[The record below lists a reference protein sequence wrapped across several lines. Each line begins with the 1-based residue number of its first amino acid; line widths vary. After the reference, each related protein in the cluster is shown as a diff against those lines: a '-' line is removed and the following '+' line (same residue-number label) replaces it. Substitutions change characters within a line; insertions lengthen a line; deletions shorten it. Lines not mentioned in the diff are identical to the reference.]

1 MVNCGQNYY
10 LYISV
15 PIGGDIRKIF
25 KYLNSNVI
33 MDVFDLRKVGL
44 TDGEVKLYDALL
56 ELGETTRAQLVKKS
70 GVSPSKIYDVINRL
84 TEKGLVSSVKKQG
97 ILHFSAATPERLKD
111 FIDQKE
117 VEIGKERQLITELLP
132 SLLAKYQKTE
142 EETDVEVFY
151 GWGGLKT
158 VFLDLE
164 NSMSKEDESLVFGA
178 SIGKNPE
185 QADIFFTKH
194 QQRVEKRG
202 YKVRI
207 IFNEDLRPRRDRYKY
222 YVGHKRHEIRF
233 LHSHTF
239 TELYIYK
246 KSVLFLMLLNKP
258 IAINVKNA
266 EVVDSFRKFFETI
279 WKEAK
284 K

>member
-1 MVNCGQNYY
+1 
-10 LYISV
+10 
-15 PIGGDIRKIF
+15 
-25 KYLNSNVI
+25 
-33 MDVFDLRKVGL
+33 MDVFDLRRVGL
-44 TDGEVKLYDALL
+44 TDGEIKLYDALL

-70 GVSPSKIYDVINRL
+70 RVSPSKIYDVINRL
-84 TEKGLVSSVKKQG
+84 TEKGLVSSVKKHG
-97 ILHFSAATPERLKD
+97 ILHFSAANPERLKD
-111 FIDQKE
+111 FLEQKE
-117 VEIGKERQLITELLP
+117 TDIEREKQLVTAMLP
-132 SLLAKYQKTE
+132 SLLARYKKTE

-151 GWGGLKT
+151 GWEGLKT

-185 QADIFFTKH
+185 QADLFFHKH

-207 IFNEDLRPRRDRYKY
+207 IFNEDLRKRKHRYAY
-222 YVGHKRHEIRF
+222 YVNHRIHEIRF
-233 LHSHTF
+233 LHNNTF

-246 KSVLFLMLLNKP
+246 NSVLFLMLLRKP
-258 IAINVKNA
+258 IAINVKNK
-266 EVVDSFRKFFETI
+266 EVVGSFRQFFETL

-284 K
+284 E

>member
-1 MVNCGQNYY
+1 MLD

-15 PIGGDIRKIF
+15 PRGGNTRRIF
-25 KYLNSNVI
+25 KHSVLDKG
-33 MDVFDLRKVGL
+33 MDVFDLRKIGL
-44 TDGEVKLYDALL
+44 TDGEIKIYDSLL

-84 TEKGLVSSVKKQG
+84 TEKGLVSSVKKHG
-97 ILHFSAATPERLKD
+97 TLHFSAANPERLKD
-111 FIDQKE
+111 FLEQKE
-117 VEIGKERQLITELLP
+117 RDIEKERQLVADILP
-132 SLLAKYQKTE
+132 ALLAKYQKTE

-151 GWGGLKT
+151 GWEGLKT
-158 VFLDLE
+158 VFLGLE
-164 NSMSKEDESLVFGA
+164 KSMSKEDESLVFGA

-185 QADIFFTKH
+185 QADIFFHKH
-194 QQRVEKRG
+194 QQRVEKQG

-207 IFNEDLRPRRDRYKY
+207 IFNEDMRARKNRYKY
-222 YVGHKRHEIRF
+222 YIGHKKHEIRF

-258 IAINVKNA
+258 IAINVKNT
-266 EVVDSFRKFFETI
+266 EVVDSFRKFFETM
-279 WKEAK
+279 WKDAK